1 MRFIANKL
9 GRLLTLRR
17 VLITGALDR
26 TSIQFLEGGAGKGA
40 GGGDVFH
47 GELDIFTFK
56 INSTLNFN
64 EKKKVINKNI
74 FHCHT

>member
-26 TSIQFLEGGAGKGA
+26 TSIQFLEGGAGKG

-64 EKKKVINKNI
+64 EKKRL
-74 FHCHT
+74 